1 VSRRTR
7 EIGIRMALGARQGQV
22 MWMILAE
29 ALVPVA
35 VGGVAGVFAASWAG
49 RLVEGLLFGIR
60 HQDPGAILSSAA
72 MLAVTSLGAA
82 LVPALRAC
90 RTAPVEALRNE

>member
-1 VSRRTR
+1 
-7 EIGIRMALGARQGQV
+7 

-29 ALVPVA
+29 ALAPV
-35 VGGVAGVFAASWAG
+35 VLGGVAGVAASLWTG
-49 RLVEGLLFGIR
+49 RLVAGLLFGIR
-60 HQDPGAILSSAA
+60 PQDPGAIVSSAA

-82 LVPALRAC
+82 LMPALRAC